1 MQCSPKIKEYLSRRH
16 SRGDKEHKGGK
27 YIHHADIAFD
37 IDFFVRIVRDKRLN
51 AVVPK
56 SRLRY
61 RFWTSPKADTLV
73 MNTTARKAES
83 IRAGLMMFNS
93 SGDIRL
99 FVAQG
104 MKGELEEYR
113 QQGFRYAVA
122 NFGLYYDVNMG
133 IDKIGH
139 ANGLVFDL
147 QRRRI
152 ERYEPL
158 GSIRSPVAEDGQL
171 LDKQLARQFRKQFPG
186 WTYKGIDSAP
196 LFGPQLRGDIYEG
209 SCVTWSAFLV
219 LNRLL
224 NPQLSVQEVYDC
236 AGDGTPEELR
246 RRIKRFQR
254 FMIDTLRA

>member
-16 SRGDKEHKGGK
+16 SRGDKERKGGK
-27 YIHHADIAFD
+27 YKHHADSAFD
-37 IDFFVRIVRDKRLN
+37 IDFFVRILRDKSLN

-61 RFWTSPKADTLV
+61 RIADNFTV
-73 MNTTARKAES
+73 MNTTSRKAES
-83 IRAGLMMFNS
+83 IRAGLMMFNR

-104 MKGELEEYR
+104 TEGELEEYR
-113 QQGFRYAVA
+113 QRGFRYAVA

-133 IDKIGH
+133 IGKVGH

-158 GSIRSPVAEDGQL
+158 GSMRCPVAEDGQV
-171 LDKQLARQFRKQFPG
+171 LDKQLARLFRKQFLG

-196 LFGPQLRGDIYEG
+196 LFGPQLRGDIHQG

-224 NPQLSVQEVYDC
+224 NPQLSMKEVYEC